1 MAAASG
7 KGASE
12 LLREDRDSYWS
23 NQRPDL
29 LELAAR
35 FTTQPRRQRA
45 LDVGCANG
53 VFGQSLFS
61 LGFGE
66 VWGVEPDPDCAAQ
79 AATRLTGVS
88 QDRFPPDDIAGHAP
102 FDLIAFGDSLE
113 HLEDPWSG
121 LAAARSLL
129 SDGGVLIISVPNVAH
144 YKVLLPALRGRW
156 QYGAAGL
163 LDRTHLHF
171 FTPQSI
177 AASARESGLTPVFE
191 RRACPLPNGALKR
204 TIVRATGLVA
214 PHLVTAKVY
223 LVCRRAETSD
233 LVPRWPRE
241 RTYFGR

>member
-1 MAAASG
+1 MGTASD
-7 KGASE
+7 KGASD
-12 LLREDRDSYWS
+12 LLREGRDSYWS

-29 LELAAR
+29 LELATR
-35 FTTQPRRQRA
+35 FTRQCQRQRA

-53 VFGQSLFS
+53 VFAHSLFS
-61 LGFGE
+61 LGFSE

-88 QDRFPPDDIAGHAP
+88 QTRFPPADISDNGP
-102 FDLIAFGDSLE
+102 FDLIVFGDSLE

-129 SDGGVLIISVPNVAH
+129 SAEGVLILSVPNVAH

-177 AASARESGLTPVFE
+177 ATSVRESGLMPAFA
-191 RRACPLPNGALKR
+191 RRVCPLPHGAMKR

-214 PHLVTAKVY
+214 PHLVTSKVY
-223 LVCRRAETSD
+223 LVCRRVETSA
-233 LVPRWPRE
+233 LVARWPRE